1 MRRPT
6 RSSTDSGARGL
17 GECRDRGG
25 AWGADR
31 VQYVADGHGGGD
43 WAGLTAWI
51 HEFRLAQETH
61 MTSWNDSAKWQS
73 YLSRERREGLIT
85 RKRAS
90 SRAKQLLGL
99 FSMHTAAVMRQ
110 TVIPPSDSPLLRLCE
125 AFAQGYERGGKPHS
139 HHPWWP
145 PTFHGRQRS
154 RSRCLGARFPKLF
167 VCEHLV
173 REPVVHRLR
182 PLCQWIGTSR
192 SHWTKRQRWPSRSSA
207 S

>member
-1 MRRPT
+1 MDPRVSTCAGDSHDLLERFSKVAELSIAGEARRIDNAQADLFPSET
-6 RSSTDSGARGL
+6 TPRSIQHAHSGSDEAN
-17 GECRDRGG
+17 CD
-25 AWGADR
+25 
-31 VQYVADGHGGGD
+31 
-43 WAGLTAWI
+43 
-51 HEFRLAQETH
+51 
-61 MTSWNDSAKWQS
+61 
-73 YLSRERREGLIT
+73 
-85 RKRAS
+85 
-90 SRAKQLLGL
+90 
-99 FSMHTAAVMRQ
+99 
-110 TVIPPSDSPLLRLCE
+110 PPSDSPLLRLCE